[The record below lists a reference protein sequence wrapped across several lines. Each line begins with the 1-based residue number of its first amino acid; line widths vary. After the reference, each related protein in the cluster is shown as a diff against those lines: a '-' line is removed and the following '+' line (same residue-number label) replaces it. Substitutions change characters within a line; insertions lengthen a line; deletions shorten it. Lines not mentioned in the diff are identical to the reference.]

1 MELITGCIILDA
13 TPRHES
19 DNRFLWEGTLGDHWR
34 GYAHN
39 TGWKVPCVSGTF
51 DFRCTKAVSLWSCLI
66 TFLFLCLCRPD
77 CYWWKG
83 QNKRTSEVGTFPRHC
98 VDPQRKLGGQCQK
111 GGGGGCTLTPTYTLC
126 RTSLI
131 CKNYFEMPLF

>member
-1 MELITGCIILDA
+1 MRPQDMKVITGFCEKEHLEIIEGDMLTILDG
-13 TPRHES
+13 RYLVCLEH
-19 DNRFLWEGTLGDHWR
+19 FI
-34 GYAHN
+34 
-39 TGWKVPCVSGTF
+39 
-51 DFRCTKAVSLWSCLI
+51 FRCTIKAVSLWSCLI

-111 GGGGGCTLTPTYTLC
+111 GGCTLTPTYTLC